1 MAAGEE
7 FMPCS
12 RLVYADLSAGRI
24 ELWLTTVKNH
34 GVFLGTR
41 VLCLRFPCRV
51 ICHCMHRG
59 MQVVQ
64 FGQEN
69 HHLSKCVIIYSEC
82 TQAQMLATGWN

>member
-34 GVFLGTR
+34 GFFFRYSGSLFEIPLQG
-41 VLCLRFPCRV
+41 
-51 ICHCMHRG
+51 
-59 MQVVQ
+59 
-64 FGQEN
+64 N
-69 HHLSKCVIIYSEC
+69 LSLH
-82 TQAQMLATGWN
+82 AQRNAGSPIWPGKSSPE